1 MFTLLI
7 PFVAHLFKFSSP
19 EEEPPC
25 KTNGVSIVAA
35 ISFNLSKSITGV
47 AAALYEPWAVPID
60 IASES
65 TPVASTN
72 AFASAAVVYI
82 LLLFSWSSY
91 SSPSPTWP
99 ISASTTTPLR
109 WA

>member
-47 AAALYEPWAVPID
+47 AAALYEP
-60 IASES
+60 
-65 TPVASTN
+65 
-72 AFASAAVVYI
+72 
-82 LLLFSWSSY
+82 
-91 SSPSPTWP
+91 
-99 ISASTTTPLR
+99 
-109 WA
+109 